1 MYVISIPLTMPGT
14 ETKVTPEM
22 EAPIIPNETTYQG
35 DLFSPLKK
43 AASEPP
49 FLPVIRAIINK
60 TAK

>member
-1 MYVISIPLTMPGT
+1 MN
-14 ETKVTPEM
+14 VTPEII
-22 EAPIIPNETTYQG
+22 EPIMAKATTYQG